1 MKIAMKCNQEQW
13 DSIKDKLVGCELVGV
28 GNFVTYDYLINYRFG
43 NKNHITNYTW
53 LAVRGDD
60 AEIHAEWNEQVFLKA
75 CGIET
80 EKTYKGS
87 EFQFYSEALE
97 EWVDVN
103 SDYKYRLKPNN
114 TAEIEALEQQKLE
127 IDKQINKLK

>member
-1 MKIAMKCNQEQW
+1 MKIAMKCSQEQW

-28 GNFVTYDYLINYRFG
+28 SNFVTYDYLINYRFG

-60 AEIHAEWNEQVFLKA
+60 AEIHAEWNEQTFLKA

-80 EKTYKGS
+80 EIIFKGS
-87 EFQFYSEALE
+87 ELQFRRIGQKWTDFSLDVEFRIKPDYSREIAELE
-97 EWVDVN
+97 RKIQE
-103 SDYKYRLKPNN
+103 LK
-114 TAEIEALEQQKLE
+114 
-127 IDKQINKLK
+127 NK